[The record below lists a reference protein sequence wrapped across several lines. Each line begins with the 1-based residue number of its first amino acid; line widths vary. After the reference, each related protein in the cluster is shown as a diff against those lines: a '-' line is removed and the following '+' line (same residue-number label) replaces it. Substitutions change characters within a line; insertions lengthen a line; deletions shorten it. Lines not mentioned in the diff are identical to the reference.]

1 VAALRVG
8 DLSLEVMFAE
18 HVGSVAQRSNVD
30 I

>member
-8 DLSLEVMFAE
+8 DLAPEVMYAE
-18 HVGSVAQRSNVD
+18 HVGSVAHRSNVD